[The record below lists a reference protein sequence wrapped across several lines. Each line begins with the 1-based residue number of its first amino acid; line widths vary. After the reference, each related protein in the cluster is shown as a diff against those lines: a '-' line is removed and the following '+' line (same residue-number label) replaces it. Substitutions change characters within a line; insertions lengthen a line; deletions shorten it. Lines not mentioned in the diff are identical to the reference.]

1 MPTETGTQYL
11 PRTGQGSKFDKPPQ
25 YGDPSSGGRMTG
37 GDDFNR
43 IAAMLERI
51 RQALR
56 QLVFLTPAVLPAEL
70 QTRFAESWP
79 LADQSFTDSI
89 AILNDEERRAELAP
103 LLERAGLTGEM
114 LEMKETSLDF
124 HVRRVEEA
132 MQTAANQPKAEGGW
146 VRRFVRWIKPAF
158 TVMNS
163 IMGSLTSVI
172 PGIDVAKEYKEH
184 VEAGYEVVETAT
196 DRE

>member
-1 MPTETGTQYL
+1 MPTRTGTQVL
-11 PRTGQGSKFDKPPQ
+11 PRTGQGTKSDKPPQ
-25 YGDPSSGGRMTG
+25 FGDPSSGGRMTG

-51 RQALR
+51 RQTLR
-56 QLVFLTPAVLPAEL
+56 QLVFLRSAVLPAEL
-70 QTRFAESWP
+70 QPRLEESWP
-79 LADQSFTDSI
+79 IADRSFTDSI
-89 AILNDEERRAELAP
+89 AILNDERRRDELAP

-114 LEMKETSLDF
+114 LELKETSLDF
-124 HVRRVEEA
+124 HLRRVDQALEA
-132 MQTAANQPKAEGGW
+132 SARQEKAEGAW

-184 VEAGYEVVETAT
+184 VEAGYEVTETAI
-196 DRE
+196 DNE